1 MARNRTGMT
10 PLQLRKEALLLESE
24 LNRVALQGQVE
35 SIRQRLGWLHRPGEL
50 LGGERFGLGAWA
62 PLAGGFLAGSFV
74 QRHPLLRTFVNIL
87 KVAGVVYP
95 IVQQLLARDPAPP
108 DAPAGPEAPP

>member
-1 MARNRTGMT
+1 MT
-10 PLQLRKEALLLESE
+10 PLQLRKQALLLESE
-24 LNRVALQGQVE
+24 LNRVAIQGQVE
-35 SIRQRLGWLHRPGEL
+35 SIRQRLGWINRPGDL

-74 QRHPLLRTFVNIL
+74 QRHPILRTLANIL

-95 IVQQLLARDPAPP
+95 IIHQFLAREPAPP
-108 DAPAGPEAPP
+108 EGSGKD